1 MEHETAHGSASVP
14 DVTRAPSETEVE
26 LTRAKAAELG
36 RRRAPANR
44 VDVALRGLPSGGV
57 KQALAILMGLAGC
70 AEGSQLVARE
80 VGPPESGWTSPATH
94 VECAPEDVAPRLH
107 FAKVSHLGWMSA
119 RERVALAEADVGH
132 TREGDDAEGLDRLA
146 IDAAVRRMAPVALE
160 AAGEGALAERMRA
173 LAPIDDPQDVVAA
186 MALVSRARR
195 EAATPAGEQVLA
207 VLETALREPHE
218 PLDRCVEVA
227 VGDTLESAVAA
238 AAVRAGAPRAQ
249 ITREAVALL
258 EQMASASRAS

>member
-1 MEHETAHGSASVP
+1 
-14 DVTRAPSETEVE
+14 
-26 LTRAKAAELG
+26 
-36 RRRAPANR
+36 
-44 VDVALRGLPSGGV
+44 V
-57 KQALAILMGLAGC
+57 KKALAILMGLAGC

-94 VECAPEDVAPRLH
+94 AECAPDDVAPRLH
-107 FAKVSHLGWMSA
+107 FSKVSHLGWMSA

-132 TREGDDAEGLDRLA
+132 TREGDDAQLDRLA
-146 IDAAVRRMAPVALE
+146 IDAAVRRMAPAGLE

-173 LAPIDDPQDVVAA
+173 VAPIHDPADVEAA
-186 MALVSRARR
+186 VALVSQARR
-195 EAATPAGEQVLA
+195 EATTPEGEQVLT
-207 VLETALREPHE
+207 VLEAALRQPHE
-218 PLDRCVEVA
+218 RLGHCVEIG

-258 EQMASASRAS
+258 ERMASASRAS